1 MTDENPQQTV
11 TYMLGKL
18 DGKLDSLKQSVDQSA
33 TSQGTFNAA
42 MQTKI
47 ESIESRLGDMVSARQ
62 EGDSKL
68 ETRVSILEAMRP
80 IKHSWP
86 ILWGTVASVA
96 LAAFTIIYSLVAH

>member
-1 MTDENPQQTV
+1 MAADDNPQQTV

-18 DGKLDSLKQSVDQSA
+18 DGKLDALKQSVDQSA

-47 ESIESRLGDMVSARQ
+47 EAVEKIATDNASDIKVLQA
-62 EGDSKL
+62 L
-68 ETRVSILEAMRP
+68 RP
-80 IKHSWP
+80 IKHGWP

-96 LAAFTIIYSLVAH
+96 LAAFTIIYSLIH